1 VVLRYVDDPNGS
13 QLGAAAV
20 ANERGNVVGVMPH
33 PERGVDDLLGSSD
46 GAILLEG
53 FLHTLVPA

>member
-1 VVLRYVDDPNGS
+1 
-13 QLGAAAV
+13 
-20 ANERGNVVGVMPH
+20 MPH

-46 GAILLEG
+46 GAILLEW